1 MISISP
7 GHWTV
12 GTGAKDIIDEVT
24 EARRVAKRVTEILR
38 AAGITTNYIEDNV
51 SKSQAQNL
59 TFLVTQHNKTSRQ
72 LDVSIHFNASSG
84 RQNRGIGTE
93 VLYYDQQA
101 LAAKVSKAMASAT
114 GLIDRGAKQRK
125 ELAILANTNKPAILI
140 EVCFVNSTVDV
151 AIYKRD
157 FQKLCQAIAKELAA
171 AVSKSLN
178 NENIT
183 SLSFSSPTL
192 SANVEALLNDK
203 GKQRDLI
210 DKAIE
215 AGAINQNWIQTYNQ
229 GKMKEH
235 DILGIAAMYLAAK

>member
-59 TFLVTQHNKTSRQ
+59 TYLVTQHNKTSRQ

-84 RQNRGIGTE
+84 RQQRGIGTE
-93 VLYYDQQA
+93 VFYYDQQA
-101 LAAKVSKAMASAT
+101 LAAKVSKAMANAT

-125 ELAILANTNKPAILI
+125 ELAFLANTNKPAILL

-157 FQKLCQAIAKELAA
+157 FEKLCQAIANELAIAVGKTLKNEPSAITFSSLTLRAKVDVLLKDKVAQKELI
-171 AVSKSLN
+171 
-178 NENIT
+178 E
-183 SLSFSSPTL
+183 
-192 SANVEALLNDK
+192 K
-203 GKQRDLI
+203 GI
-210 DKAIE
+210 A
-215 AGAINQNWIQTYNQ
+215 AGAFNESWLTKFNK
-229 GKMKEH
+229 GELAKH
-235 DILGIAAMYLAAK
+235 DILGLSVLYAQVK